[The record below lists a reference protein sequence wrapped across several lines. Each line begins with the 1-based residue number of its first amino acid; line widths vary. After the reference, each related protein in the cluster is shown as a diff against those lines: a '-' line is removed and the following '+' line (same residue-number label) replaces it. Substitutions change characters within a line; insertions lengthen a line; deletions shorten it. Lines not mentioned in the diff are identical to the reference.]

1 MYEGIKCI
9 KIELLLLIQINIT
22 LEQKKLLIQY

>member
-1 MYEGIKCI
+1 MYERIKCI
-9 KIELLLLIQINIT
+9 KIELLPLIQINIT